1 MKALITGASSGIGLE
16 MAKYLA
22 KKKYELILVARNKE
36 RLQEI
41 QNSLPTKTT
50 IVAMDLRETQK
61 IKELYVIAQS
71 EDIDILINNAGFGKC
86 DYFNNIELA
95 DELDMIDTNIKA
107 LHMLTK
113 LFLKEMIKKDR
124 GYILNVSSSAAFLPG
139 GPLMSTYYATKSYV
153 RSLTEAIWYEL
164 KKMDSKVSISCLL
177 PGPVNTNF
185 NKVAGVSFS
194 VKQMDAKIV
203 AKYAI
208 DEMFKKKLLIIP
220 GYKMQL
226 VKFFERFLSD
236 KLLLKITYKIQ
247 KKKILNNY
255 KKTIPIQKNNL

>member
-1 MKALITGASSGIGLE
+1 MKALITGASSGLGLE

-41 QNSLPTKTT
+41 QNSLPTKTM
-50 IVAMDLRETQK
+50 IVAMDLREEQK

-86 DYFNNIELA
+86 ALFKDIELKE
-95 DELDMIDTNIKA
+95 ELDMINTNIKA
-107 LHMLTK
+107 VHMLTK
-113 LFLKEMIKKDR
+113 LFLKEMVKKDR

-139 GPLMSTYYATKSYV
+139 GPLMSTYYATKSYI
-153 RSLTEAIWYEL
+153 RSLTEGIWYEL

-177 PGPVNTNF
+177 PGPTDTNF
-185 NKVAGVSFS
+185 NKVANVMFS
-194 VKQMDAKIV
+194 VKPMDKKIV

-220 GYKMQL
+220 GYKMHL
-226 VKFFERFLSD
+226 AKFFQRFCSD
-236 KLLLKITYKIQ
+236 KMLLKIIYKIQ
-247 KKKILNNY
+247 KKKIT
-255 KKTIPIQKNNL
+255 KKKEKDTTISQNNL